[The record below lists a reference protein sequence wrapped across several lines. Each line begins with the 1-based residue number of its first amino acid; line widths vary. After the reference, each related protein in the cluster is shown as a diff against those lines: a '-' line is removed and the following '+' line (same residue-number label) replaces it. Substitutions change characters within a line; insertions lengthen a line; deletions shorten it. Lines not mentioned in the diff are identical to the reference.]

1 MENKSEKEDAD
12 IVKAFQEGGKLDA
25 NTDKLNF
32 EQAFSHYRGKLGPG
46 QRFMWKGRPY
56 STNTQEEVLEMQDG
70 GKLPAFMQDMSKDD
84 MIKVIREITR
94 GDSREMMGPAIGDKS
109 YNKKEKPGSDSSLY
123 PF

>member
-1 MENKSEKEDAD
+1 MNINKKYMGGGLNKKMYQNSGKVSVVSEEEMEAVENRSEKEDAD

-56 STNTQEEVLEMQDG
+56 STNTQEEVLEMQMNG
-70 GKLPAFMQDMSKDD
+70 GGDNRMKVLQNLVKNKDSK
-84 MIKVIREITR
+84 
-94 GDSREMMGPAIGDKS
+94 
-109 YNKKEKPGSDSSLY
+109 
-123 PF
+123 